1 MLKII
6 KLITLR
12 ISPLLSPTYPFYYLY
27 SFHIHPLLPSPSTL
41 STYNFFPPF
50 TSSVSFLR
58 PQLFILLPAST
69 HLQLETPSS
78 KTMRCLPLA
87 SDKTAAVS
95 PDCEGAI
102 SVSVWSCLSNIWVH
116 LDTGNLWT
124 LQLTTSLSWW
134 EQQTSSPQHRS
145 IQSRGVLG
153 GRYIHFEH

>member
-12 ISPLLSPTYPFYYLY
+12 ISPLLPTLSITFTPFTSIH
-27 SFHIHPLLPSPSTL
+27 SFHSDYLQI
-41 STYNFFPPF
+41 FPPF
-50 TSSVSFLR
+50 TSSVSFLH
-58 PQLFILLPAST
+58 PQIFIILPASF
-69 HLQLETPSS
+69 HLQLETSSS

-145 IQSRGVLG
+145 IQSRGVMG
-153 GRYIHFEH
+153 GRYIHIEH